1 MFKLQKIVGGRINV
15 GEPEIHV
22 AGAEITHGQ
31 ALKLSGGKLVGCT
44 GAEAPTYIAH
54 GAGKDGD
61 NVAVYAVSEG
71 MVFEVPC
78 DADPAALNEGDK
90 VTIGADALTVTATTE
105 GGVATII
112 SKNNAEQAGDTI
124 VVKF

>member
-1 MFKLQKIVGGRINV
+1 MFKLQKIVGGRQNV
-15 GEPEIHV
+15 PEPEVHV

-31 ALKLSGGKLVGCT
+31 ALKLSGGKLVPCT

-61 NVAVYAVSEG
+61 NVAVYAVAHDQ
-71 MVFEVPC
+71 VYEVAC
-78 DADPAALNEGDK
+78 ADDPSALNEGDK

-112 SKNNAEQAGDTI
+112 SKNNAEQADDI
-124 VVKF
+124 LVVKF

>member
-1 MFKLQKIVGGRINV
+1 MFYLQKIVGGRMNV
-15 GEPEIHV
+15 PEPEVHV
-22 AGAEITHGQ
+22 AGAEITHGM
-31 ALKLSGGKLVGCT
+31 ALKLSGGKLVPST
-44 GAEAPTYIAH
+44 GAEAPTHIAH

-61 NVAVYAVSEG
+61 NVAVYAVAHDQ
-71 MVFEVPC
+71 VYEVAC
-78 DADPAALNEGDK
+78 SDDPSALNEGEK

-112 SKNNAEQAGDTI
+112 SKNNAEKAGDKL

>member
-1 MFKLQKIVGGRINV
+1 MFYLQKIVGGRINV
-15 GEPEIHV
+15 GEPEIQV

-31 ALKLSGGKLVGCT
+31 ALKLSGGKLVACT

-78 DADPAALNEGDK
+78 SADPTALKPGDK
-90 VTIGADALTVTATTE
+90 VTIGADGLTVTATTE

-112 SKNNAEQAGDTI
+112 STNNAEKADDTI